1 MATKYFYDPH
11 AQRQEAAINACLETG
26 ELDYWDTLQYLFAV
40 AEGRKLT
47 DREEAVRKQIQA
59 CLDKWAPPTLN

>member
-11 AQRQEAAINACLETG
+11 TRRREAAIELCVKSG
-26 ELDYWDTLQYLFAV
+26 EVDYWDALQYLLAA

-47 DREEAVRKQIQA
+47 DREEAVRKKIRA